1 MLEICTVLEDSICLR
16 FECNNIKNNIYE
28 ILFYINLWVRMEML
42 SFKDVHV
49 FCVSRTKRNR
59 AEVQ

>member
-1 MLEICTVLEDSICLR
+1 MLEICTVLEDTFFLR

-28 ILFYINLWVRMEML
+28 ILFYINLLVRMKML
-42 SFKDVHV
+42 SFKDVYV